1 MWNADFFDP
10 AAPLLAVAPWIMVR
24 GNHEDCDRAGEGW
37 IRFLERLPPEPAC
50 RDLTGIFVARLGDFG
65 VVVVDGAKADDP
77 KGDTSALAGTLRN
90 QFAEVLAKVPAQAW
104 IASHRPFNSMRSVL
118 GKPQN
123 DVDNHELAFGALR
136 PAGIRMCR
144 RSYPFLSGRRFRR
157 SAAASACGRHRRR

>member
-10 AAPLLAVAPWIMVR
+10 AAPLLAVAPWIVVR

-37 IRFLERLPPEPAC
+37 IRFLERLPPGASVP
-50 RDLTGIFVARLGDFG
+50 RPHRHILGDFG